1 MKSLENTCLSSSL
14 ETKQKKT
21 KKGFSRGGLW
31 HFNQALIVLKESEG
45 IGEISSQLFTHAT
58 FWVQIKDVPIMCM
71 DEEIYTTIGELIG
84 KVEEI
89 DTNKIGDC
97 LGQVI
102 RLRISIDITQPLMKI
117 LFIESEDGKK
127 VPVSVEYEKLPD
139 WGHSYKECEKYEG
152 QSKQDLA
159 YRPWLKA
166 LSWVEKTKQNRS
178 KERRTTDVN
187 KRDERK
193 TQNEGESL
201 EKPLQQTQ
209 LLVRE
214 LKESEQRPVGSDQRE
229 PDQETHHRVGHKPM
243 ENEH

>member
-1 MKSLENTCLSSSL
+1 MKSWEKTSLSSSL
-14 ETKQKKT
+14 ETKQKK

-31 HFNQALIVLKESEG
+31 HFNQALIVLKESKG

-71 DEEIYTTIGELIG
+71 DEEIYTRIGELIG

-89 DTNKIGDC
+89 NTNKIGDC

-102 RLRISIDITQPLMKI
+102 RLRISIDITQPLRKI

-127 VPVSVEYEKLPD
+127 VPVSIEYEKLPNFCFYCG
-139 WGHSYKECEKYEG
+139 WLGHSYKECEKYEE

-166 LSWVEKTKQNRS
+166 LSWVEKIKQNRS
-178 KERRTTDVN
+178 KERWTTDVN
-187 KRDERK
+187 MRDERK

-209 LLVRE
+209 LLARE
-214 LKESEQRPVGSDQRE
+214 LKESEQGPVGSDQRE
-229 PDQETHHRVGHKPM
+229 PDQETQHRVGA
-243 ENEH
+243 